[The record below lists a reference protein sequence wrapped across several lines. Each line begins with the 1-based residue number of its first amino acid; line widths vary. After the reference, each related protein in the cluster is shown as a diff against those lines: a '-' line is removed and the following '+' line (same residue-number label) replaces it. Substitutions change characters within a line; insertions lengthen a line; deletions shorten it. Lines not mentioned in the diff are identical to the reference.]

1 LALLIFSPKF
11 HDWTLNDTE
20 TCGISFTIIGFCL
33 THWFLKSPDVKSPMS
48 LNLVNFLAGL
58 FFSLAVL
65 SKEPFILIVGSIV
78 FLKFVYDSQSN
89 LKIGFVNLL
98 ITGSGIIAGLSCFVI
113 YLFYNNLFLYYI
125 ESIATSLRYAGNYAR
140 DIGILTTNSWIETLI
155 FDVYKLADGYSYGI
169 PFLGIF
175 PFYFPL
181 FSSKKYLLLNISLL
195 LNILSCLFA
204 VSLGHCFW
212 SHYFVM
218 GILGFVIPAVYG
230 AKLINGNQMLVSK
243 KARQVIISFAITGTI
258 ILIFLRVQ
266 FILQSKASIQKYDV
280 PISFY
285 NAVQDFTNTND
296 KILLISDSPIYLS
309 FLNREHAT
317 KWGTLF
323 DELLPLLAGKTEVEK
338 MQILRDEIKSN
349 KPKVILIENTFLIN
363 RQKIILNYVIAPI
376 IQSGGYIETNPGVFI
391 KQKIN

>member
-1 LALLIFSPKF
+1 
-11 HDWTLNDTE
+11 
-20 TCGISFTIIGFCL
+20 
-33 THWFLKSPDVKSPMS
+33 
-48 LNLVNFLAGL
+48 
-58 FFSLAVL
+58 
-65 SKEPFILIVGSIV
+65 
-78 FLKFVYDSQSN
+78 
-89 LKIGFVNLL
+89 
-98 ITGSGIIAGLSCFVI
+98 
-113 YLFYNNLFLYYI
+113 
-125 ESIATSLRYAGNYAR
+125 
-140 DIGILTTNSWIETLI
+140 LI